1 MSEQR
6 DLMAGRYRLQH
17 RIGSGGMGHVWLA
30 WDERLS
36 RAVAIKQ
43 LRALADLPEGE
54 ADIAHQRAMREA
66 RITARLEH
74 PNAVPVFDVVDHEG
88 QPCLVMQYVP
98 SRSLHE
104 ILRAEGTLAPVRVAK
119 VGAEVGAALAAA
131 HAAEIVHRDVKPGN
145 ILITDDGTALITDF
159 GISRAFGDA
168 SLTSTGMLT
177 GTPAYLAPEVARGA
191 SSTPASDVFSL
202 GSTLYAA
209 VEGTPPFGAGENPMA
224 LLHQVA
230 SGRTNP
236 PQLAGALSPVL
247 EAMLDAD
254 PERRPTMQE
263 ASEALSRLAGGGSAQ
278 AVRDERQ
285 STKVLPIAGAAAA
298 GAGAAGVLGS
308 EGGHTVEL
316 PSDPP
321 VDEPSGPPLDEPS
334 SGPLSG
340 APTHAAGAAPSG
352 PPRDSLSGAPATAVD
367 AAPPA
372 AVPQPL
378 KPPSH
383 EGDLVDPGRRR
394 RRGAALLAGALALV
408 LLAVWGVQRFTDP
421 GGEVA
426 QAPGVTASSDAAPS
440 SEASSQPSDEPT
452 SPSAAPTTTRAP
464 SPTTTRPASPT
475 TTPPAA
481 PAPTTPAPSPTTPP
495 AAAPAA
501 GAAVTESDLSRAVR
515 DYYGLLPSDTDAGWA
530 LLTDR
535 YRSTTA
541 TSRDYY
547 ERFWGSIRS
556 VQVSQVSSEAPSSVV
571 ATLRY
576 AYDDG
581 RTFVERTS
589 YTLVRQDGRL
599 KIDRSSVLS
608 SRQA

>member
-1 MSEQR
+1 VSEQR
-6 DLMAGRYRLQH
+6 DLLAGRYRLQH

-43 LRALADLPEGE
+43 LRALAELPEAE
-54 ADIAHQRAMREA
+54 ADVAHQRAMREA

-98 SRSLHE
+98 SRSLQE
-104 ILRAEGTLAPVRVAK
+104 ILRAEGTLAPLRVAR
-119 VGAEVGAALAAA
+119 VGTEVAAALAAA

-159 GISRAFGDA
+159 GISRAFGDT

-230 SGRTNP
+230 SGRSNP

-247 EAMLDAD
+247 ESMLDAD
-254 PERRPTMQE
+254 PERRPTMQQ
-263 ASEALSRLAGGGSAQ
+263 ASEALSRLVSGAT
-278 AVRDERQ
+278 AVADRDERQ
-285 STKVLPIAGAAAA
+285 STKVLPISGAAAA
-298 GAGAAGVLGS
+298 GAAAGAAAVLGS

-321 VDEPSGPPLDEPS
+321 IDQPTELPIDQSTGPASHSADDGPSDALGDQPTVPPA
-334 SGPLSG
+334 PLH
-340 APTHAAGAAPSG
+340 P
-352 PPRDSLSGAPATAVD
+352 

-372 AVPQPL
+372 GAPRPL
-378 KPPSH
+378 MPPSPK
-383 EGDLVDPGRRR
+383 GDLVDPGKRRR
-394 RRGAALLAGALALV
+394 RRAALLAGALALL
-408 LLAVWGVQRFTDP
+408 LLAVWAVQRSTDP

-426 QAPGVTASSDAAPS
+426 QAPGATVSSEAVPS
-440 SEASSQPSDEPT
+440 SEASAEPS
-452 SPSAAPTTTRAP
+452 SPSAAPTTSRAA

-475 TTPPAA
+475 ATPPADPAPTA
-481 PAPTTPAPSPTTPP
+481 PAPSTTTP

-501 GAAVTESDLSRAVR
+501 GAAVTERDLSRAVR

-541 TSRDYY
+541 TNRETY
-547 ERFWGSIRS
+547 ERFWDSIRS
-556 VQVSQVSSEAPSSVV
+556 VQVSEVSSEAPSSVV

-576 AYDDG
+576 AFEDG
-581 RTFVERTS
+581 RAFEERTA

-608 SRQA
+608 SRQT

>member
-54 ADIAHQRAMREA
+54 ADVAHQRAMREA

-119 VGAEVGAALAAA
+119 VGAQVGAALAAA

-263 ASEALSRLAGGGSAQ
+263 ASEALSRLVGGGLAP
-278 AVRDERQ
+278 ADRDERQ

-298 GAGAAGVLGS
+298 GAAAGAGAAAVLGS

-321 VDEPSGPPLDEPS
+321 LEPPSGPPGDAP
-334 SGPLSG
+334 SG
-340 APTHAAGAAPSG
+340 ASGDAPSG
-352 PPRDSLSGAPATAVD
+352 PPAPAGD
-367 AAPPA
+367 AAPRA

-378 KPPSH
+378 KPPSR
-383 EGDLVDPGRRR
+383 EGDLVDPGKRR

-408 LLAVWGVQRFTDP
+408 LLAVWGVQRVTDP

-426 QAPGVTASSDAAPS
+426 QAPGVTASSEAAPS
-440 SEASSQPSDEPT
+440 SEPSSEPSAEPS
-452 SPSAAPTTTRAP
+452 SPSAAPTTSRAP

-475 TTPPAA
+475 TTPPPA
-481 PAPTTPAPSPTTPP
+481 PAPTTRAPSPTTP

-608 SRQA
+608 SRQT